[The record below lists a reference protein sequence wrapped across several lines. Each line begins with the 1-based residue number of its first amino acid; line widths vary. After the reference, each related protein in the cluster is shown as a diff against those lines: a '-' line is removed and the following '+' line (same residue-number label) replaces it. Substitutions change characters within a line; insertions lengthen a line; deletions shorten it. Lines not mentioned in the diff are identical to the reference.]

1 MTPESPRPGGSVVR
15 QAVEVAVRT
24 GLQVVDTTA
33 ALSETVGRVSD
44 VPALERLGQVQ
55 GRLLRRSG
63 EAWASAWWSVLR

>member
-1 MTPESPRPGGSVVR
+1 MTPESPGQRDSVVR

-33 ALSETVGRVSD
+33 ALAESGGRVSG
-44 VPALERLGQVQ
+44 VPALERLGEVQ

-63 EAWASAWWSVLR
+63 EAWASAWRSVLR